1 MKKRFVFLVMTVI
14 FAVLIGCGCGIK
26 KELDDSAKKAESISA
41 AMQKKSENE
50 ESEEKSDEKGRP
62 ILLQHIWI

>member
-14 FAVLIGCGCGIK
+14 FAVLIGCGIK